1 MSFLIAPRNTGF
13 TVTAVSVSMA
23 SQAVTPVRQTRS
35 AVSLAPRL
43 DTLSLLGS
51 ALAANDA
58 PLFPVDTEP
67 DPGTSR
73 SRAVRHSDLYY
84 TRLTIHR
91 YASYLTVP
99 LFAAEYVVGQQ
110 LYNNGGDGATG
121 GSTPPWQRGSPG
133 CSP

>member
-1 MSFLIAPRNTGF
+1 
-13 TVTAVSVSMA
+13 MA
-23 SQAVTPVRQTRS
+23 SQAATPIRQTLP
-35 AVSLAPRL
+35 AFSLSPRL
-43 DTLSLLGS
+43 DNLSLLGS

-58 PLFPVDTEP
+58 LLFPVDTEP

-73 SRAVRHSDLYY
+73 TRAVRNSDLYY

-91 YASYLTVP
+91 YASYLTVS

-110 LYNNGGDGATG
+110 RYNNGDDGATG